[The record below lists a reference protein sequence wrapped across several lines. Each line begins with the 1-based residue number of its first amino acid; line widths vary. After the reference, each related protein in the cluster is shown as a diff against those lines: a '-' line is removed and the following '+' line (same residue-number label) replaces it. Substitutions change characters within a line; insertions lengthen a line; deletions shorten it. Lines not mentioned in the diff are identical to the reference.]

1 MQNVLNCTAT
11 VSNNGSLSLLVSA
24 QSLGLV
30 HLIKIGH
37 FDLLP
42 AVSAV
47 IRKMFEERGSFLKKY
62 SCLINLI
69 SYVLFQKQGGRGAPD
84 SQKDPTV
91 DRSFLS
97 RCGKQK
103 WRFSLH
109 NGTLQHS
116 SKMERFLYGIKM
128 STFFLLL
135 VCHSL

>member
-62 SCLINLI
+62 SCFINLI
-69 SYVLFQKQGGRGAPD
+69 SYVLFQKQGGRGLRTAKKTQRLID
-84 SQKDPTV
+84 H
-91 DRSFLS
+91 FLVGVES
-97 RCGKQK
+97 R
-103 WRFSLH
+103 
-109 NGTLQHS
+109 N
-116 SKMERFLYGIKM
+116 
-128 STFFLLL
+128 
-135 VCHSL
+135 